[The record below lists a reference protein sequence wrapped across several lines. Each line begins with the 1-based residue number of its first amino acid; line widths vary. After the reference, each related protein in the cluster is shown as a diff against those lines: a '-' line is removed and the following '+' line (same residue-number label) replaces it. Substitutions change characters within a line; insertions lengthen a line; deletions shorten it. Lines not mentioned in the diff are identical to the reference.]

1 MRKITKRSAAVLVAA
16 AVAVGGAGAAYA
28 AWFSKGTASASGTA
42 GSLKPLV
49 VSAAKVVG
57 DPLVPGSKAGV
68 EFKVKNENSFP
79 VSPRLLSLSGFT
91 SDAKTCDAS
100 STFAQVPNAPVPSAI
115 TNAKIDQ
122 GKEAT
127 FVWPNAIQLTNDPDD
142 DCQGQKF
149 FFLLSVSSASAG
161 GSNNGPTVPN
171 GPNPPNMA
179 P

>member
-16 AVAVGGAGAAYA
+16 VVVAGGGGAAWA
-28 AWFSKGTASASGTA
+28 AWLNKGTAAASGTA

-49 VSAAKVVG
+49 VSGAKVIG

-68 EFKVKNENSFP
+68 EFRVKNENSFP

-91 SDAKTCDAS
+91 SDTKACDAPA
-100 STFAQVPNAPVPSAI
+100 TFAQVPNAPVPAAV
-115 TNAKIDQ
+115 TNAKIDP

-127 FVWPNAIQLTNDPDD
+127 LTWPNSIQLTSDPDD

-149 FFLLSVSSASAG
+149 FFLLTVGAASAG
-161 GSNNGPTVPN
+161 GTTAATTPPN
-171 GPNPPNMA
+171 GPNPPVVA